1 MRQRGGAPSRGEGDP
16 DPMALLDRYTGPWTE
31 KEAAHLA
38 RRAGFGA
45 TPAELTNLVAMG
57 LDAAVSSFVD
67 FSPNATA
74 MEAILAALPND
85 TSDKGNLRNWTQR
98 QHFEGWWLYRM
109 AKTDQPM
116 QEQLALFLHDTLVSD
131 FPKTTTGFSS
141 LINLGNDGSTPGQIC
156 TTGTLPPD
164 SNRQRKETMRLLSN
178 QLRLFRES
186 GALSYRELVRSVTR
200 DPAMLLYLDN
210 YLNTKTKPQENYG
223 REVME
228 LFSMGVGN
236 YSENDVKEV
245 SKALTGE
252 TVVTSCALNFPY
264 THTFNAATHDTGTKT
279 VFGVSFNNAAPGADT
294 DFVIDLIFDRISGA
308 AITPAHSTLPAASI
322 YISWS
327 LLRWFLNDGITLG
340 DPAVVEAAAIF
351 NATSTNGYRYDVR
364 ELLRTLLSSQVFYD
378 PANYYNMVKRPP
390 DFAVMAL
397 RSLAIDE
404 SSWSSGLPNAVT
416 AMGMRLYGAP
426 NVAGWDH
433 GRAWIDSGTVRARF
447 HYADRLSGSTRFTDA
462 MCDALIT
469 NGFVASISDNAGI
482 VEYFRARLI
491 QEALRPEELAE
502 LSAFMTGVDAGAP
515 SQSRFRRKV
524 RGVLHLMMC
533 LPRYQL
539 K

>member
-1 MRQRGGAPSRGEGDP
+1 
-16 DPMALLDRYTGPWTE
+16 MALLDPYTGPWTQ

-45 TPAELTNLVAMG
+45 TPPELAALVSMG
-57 LDAAVSSFVD
+57 IDAAVDSYID
-67 FSPNATA
+67 YAPTA
-74 MEAILAALPND
+74 AGMEAILAALPND
-85 TSDKGNLRNWTQR
+85 TTDKGNLRNWTQR

-109 AKTDQPM
+109 VKTDQPM

-131 FPKTTTGFSS
+131 FPKTTTGYSS
-141 LINLGNDGSTPGQIC
+141 LINLGNDGSTPGQLC

-164 SNRQRKETMRLLSN
+164 TLRQRKETLRLLAD
-178 QLRLFRES
+178 QLRLFREE
-186 GALSYRELVRSVTR
+186 GHLSYRELVRSVTR

-245 SKALTGE
+245 SKAFTGE
-252 TVVTSCALNFPY
+252 TVLTSCALNFPY

-279 VFGVSFNNAAPGADT
+279 VFGVAFNNAAPGADT
-294 DFVIDLIFDRISGA
+294 DFVIDLIFDRVSGA
-308 AITPAHSTLPAASI
+308 TITPAHSTLPAASI

-327 LLRWFLNDGITLG
+327 LLRWFLNDAITLA
-340 DPAVVEAAAIF
+340 DPAVVEAATLF
-351 NATSTNGYRYDVR
+351 NAASVNGYRYDVR
-364 ELLRTLLSSQVFYD
+364 ELLRTLFKSQVFHD
-378 PANYYNMVKRPP
+378 PANYYTMYKRPA
-390 DFAVMAL
+390 DYAVMAL

-404 SSWSSGLPNAVT
+404 TSWSSSLPDAV
-416 AMGMRLYGAP
+416 AGMGMRLYGAP

-433 GRAWIDSGTVRARF
+433 GKAWINSGSMIARF
-447 HYADRLSGSTRFTDA
+447 NYADRLSGSTRLTDA

-469 NGFVASISDNAGI
+469 NGFVSSITDNAGI
-482 VEYFRARLI
+482 IEYFRARLI
-491 QEALRPEELAE
+491 QEALRPEETAE
-502 LSAFMTGVDAGAP
+502 LTSFMAAIDAGAP